1 MAIRSSIAGDNQLDA
16 RGQAVLSAI
25 IKEHFVTG
33 EPVGSRA
40 VSERFCGESS
50 GWSAATVRN
59 VMAEL
64 EESGLVEQPHTSA
77 GRVPTDAG
85 YRFYVD
91 HMDVGDAKLSRA
103 DTVSINRVLRSA
115 GAASKASN
123 APGHLMEKVS
133 HLLSEL
139 SENVGIVVAPPF
151 AENLLQHIEFVQ
163 LADNRILVVMV
174 FSPSLIQNK
183 LIHVDL
189 PLSQVEL
196 EQTARY
202 LNAHFTGK
210 SLTAIRAEIVELMR
224 EEKALYDKL
233 LQTAV
238 MLCERSLEGEEAA
251 TGGVYVDGASNIL
264 SKPDF
269 ADVRRMREILRTL
282 EEKSRLV
289 EILNECLTRDSAFGG
304 VRVVIGRENYL
315 PSMQNCTF
323 ITASYRLDS
332 GEAVGNLGV
341 VGPVRMEYAR
351 MMAVVNHVARLIE
364 RMLREEHHAA

>member
-1 MAIRSSIAGDNQLDA
+1 MAIRNSIAGDNKLDA

-40 VSERFCGESS
+40 VSERFCVESS

-91 HMDVGDAKLSRA
+91 HIIVGDTRLSRA
-103 DTVSINRVLRSA
+103 DTTLINRMLHDATTGDKA
-115 GAASKASN
+115 GG

-151 AENLLQHIEFVQ
+151 AENLLQHVEFVQ
-163 LADNRILVVMV
+163 LADNRVLVVMV
-174 FSPSLIQNK
+174 FSPNLVQNK
-183 LIHVDL
+183 LIHIDE
-189 PLSQVEL
+189 PLTQIEL

-202 LNAHFTGK
+202 LNHNFAGK
-210 SLTAIRAEIVELMR
+210 SLTAIRNEIIELIR

-233 LQTAV
+233 LRTAV
-238 MLCERSLEGEEAA
+238 LLCERSLEGEETA
-251 TGGVYVDGASNIL
+251 TGDVYVDGASNIL

-269 ADVRRMREILRTL
+269 ADVRRMREIMRTL

-289 EILNECLTRDSAFGG
+289 EILNECLTRDSAFGD

-323 ITASYRLDS
+323 ITAAYRLDA
-332 GEAVGNLGV
+332 GEAVGKLGV

-364 RMLREEHHAA
+364 RMLREERNAA